1 MRPRM
6 AVLYGLLTRLG
17 HQGMEPVSRG
27 APPGEA
33 NVMAVAKQ
41 VLAPPPLSS
50 GVFCA
55 CSIVTCGF
63 ALSLTANAYHAM
75 CDIET
80 LMQQPAEQL
89 LGPCLSIGHFSHM
102 HQQASETGQDGNI

>member
-17 HQGMEPVSRG
+17 QKGMEPVSRG

-41 VLAPPPLSS
+41 VQAQSEQKDASLIHASS
-50 GVFCA
+50 A
-55 CSIVTCGF
+55 CF
-63 ALSLTANAYHAM
+63 
-75 CDIET
+75 
-80 LMQQPAEQL
+80 
-89 LGPCLSIGHFSHM
+89 
-102 HQQASETGQDGNI
+102 